1 MPERGRRRK
10 EASHQHESILSEIF
24 VQQILHDAKTYLRQY
39 DGLPPTL
46 FAQLDN
52 GENLYMPLALPQTH
66 EEKRVYF
73 DVLGTSLLSFG
84 KKLHEA
90 MLIAESWYVEKTK
103 ENPTLTVLPSQHPN
117 RKEAISVVGRNALG
131 SQSIFALQPFGRDA
145 RRRPVFEPLQIKEI
159 SGDFPTAFYFV
170 GLLDYLFTGNQ
181 KVLH

>member
-1 MPERGRRRK
+1 MSERGRRK
-10 EASHQHESILSEIF
+10 EVFRQNESILSEIF
-24 VQQILHDAKTYLRQY
+24 VQQILHDAKAYLRKY

-52 GENLYMPLALPQTH
+52 SENLYMPLTLPQTH

-73 DVLGTSLLSFG
+73 DVLGTSLRSFG
-84 KKLHEA
+84 KGLHEA
-90 MLIAESWYVEKTK
+90 MLIAESWYVEKSE
-103 ENPTLTVLPSQHPN
+103 ENPTLSVRPSQHPN
-117 RKEAISVVGRNALG
+117 RKEAISVVGRNATG

-145 RRRPVFEPLQIKEI
+145 RKRPVFEPLQVKEI

-170 GLLDYLFTGNQ
+170 GLLDYLFSGNQ